1 MKTIL
6 TSILI
11 AFAISSCTEVK
22 EEVTE
27 IKETTPM
34 ISETPF
40 IHHVYFYLKNPDS
53 AEDKAKMKEGL
64 EFLATVPTIQ
74 KYYIGVPADTDRDVI
89 DNTYAYSWLCFFE
102 NAADQASY
110 QTDPIHL
117 KFIEDYADVWDS
129 VKVYDSVME

>member
-1 MKTIL
+1 MRKL
-6 TSILI
+6 SILVVLTLI
-11 AFAISSCTEVK
+11 SFACSEVN

-27 IKETTPM
+27 IKETAPM

-40 IHHVYFYLKNPDS
+40 IHHVYFYLKNPES
-53 AEDKAKMKEGL
+53 AEDKAKMREGL

-74 KYYIGVPADTDRDVI
+74 KHFIGVPADTDREVI

-117 KFIEDYADVWDS
+117 KFIEDYGSIWET
-129 VKVYDSVME
+129 VKVYDTVME

>member
-1 MKTIL
+1 MRKL
-6 TSILI
+6 SILLI
-11 AFAISSCTEVK
+11 LIITSFACKEVN

-27 IKETTPM
+27 IKEAAPM

-40 IHHVYFYLKNPDS
+40 IHHVYFYLKNPS
-53 AEDKAKMKEGL
+53 SVEDKAKLRKGL

-74 KYYIGVPADTDRDVI
+74 KHFIGVPADTDRDVI

-110 QTDPIHL
+110 QSDPIHL

-129 VKVYDSVME
+129 VKVYDTVME

>member
-1 MKTIL
+1 MKKISIILVLTIL
-6 TSILI
+6 S
-11 AFAISSCTEVK
+11 FACKEVK

-40 IHHVYFYLKNPDS
+40 IHHVYFCLKNPSS
-53 AEDKAKMKEGL
+53 AEDKAKLKEGL

-74 KYYIGVPADTDRDVI
+74 KHYIGVPADTDREVI
-89 DNTYAYSWLCFFE
+89 DNTYAFSWLCFFE
-102 NAADQASY
+102 NAEDQATY
-110 QTDPIHL
+110 QTDPTHL
-117 KFIEDYADVWDS
+117 KFIEDYGSLWET